1 MYDELLRSSNPTIEH
16 LERYIFLIESLS
28 RIDVLRDELVK
39 KGGITAVSSLF
50 LECPKEI
57 QEKIAPPLRNL
68 MSCGRDIRKAFA
80 ESPRFIDRLCE
91 LQKDA
96 SEFGL
101 HVAAILLS
109 LINFCD

>member
-1 MYDELLRSSNPTIEH
+1 M
-16 LERYIFLIESLS
+16 
-28 RIDVLRDELVK
+28 K

-68 MSCGRDIRKAFA
+68 MSCGRDICKAFA